1 MLDNYNC
8 LVRVSESVPTYSF
21 IAGISVK
28 LNTLYNLY
36 RPSNYRIM
44 YQYFLDV
51 QNWNERRYVYKIRL
65 NEINNKNLKGQTE
78 QYMTYEPMKIVLN
91 WIKLNLLINVYSV
104 LSVDNTLSTFTNNK
118 VLMVNV
124 FFACKR
130 VQIDCLQIK

>member
-1 MLDNYNC
+1 
-8 LVRVSESVPTYSF
+8 
-21 IAGISVK
+21 
-28 LNTLYNLY
+28 
-36 RPSNYRIM
+36 M

-65 NEINNKNLKGQTE
+65 NEINKKNSKGQTE
-78 QYMTYEPMKIVLN
+78 QYMTYGPMKIVLN